1 MARVGYRFADKY
13 MVNLTVRRD
22 GYSAFGSD
30 RKYGT
35 FPSVGLGWALSQE
48 QFVKNISWLD
58 FLKLRLSW
66 GQNGNRGISSYE
78 SLSTMDLA
86 RYVFGDGGSTSV
98 GLYPTSMANPLLG
111 WETSQSYNL
120 GLDFT
125 LFNNRLSGNI
135 DLYSTKTTDLL
146 LEVSI
151 PSMTGYD
158 KYLTNIGETQ
168 NRGIEVTLNSENIN
182 TKDFSW
188 STSLNFSA
196 NANKILHLSGE
207 DLDGDGK
214 EDDDIGK
221 SRFIGYSMGSNYN
234 YVFDGIWQE
243 GDDFSI
249 DKSAKPGDIKFKDIS
264 GNGSIG
270 PEDRMVLHNN
280 RPKFTMSMNNMF
292 RYRDFTLSFLLDL
305 RCGGYAANNWINPGT
320 EYYNRCNQLDLPYW
334 TPENPLNDRPSVGYS
349 NPRGYGFYEK
359 LTYLRLQ
366 DVSLAYSLPKSLIQK
381 LTLNNVKVYVSG
393 KNLATW
399 TGWHGWDP
407 EHASG
412 GRASKNGP
420 LIKSWVLG
428 LQISL

>member
-1 MARVGYRFADKY
+1 

-48 QFVKNISWLD
+48 QFMKNISWLD

-86 RYVFGDGGSTSV
+86 RYVFGDGGNTSV

-412 GRASKNGP
+412 GRASQNGP

>member
-1 MARVGYRFADKY
+1 MA
-13 MVNLTVRRD
+13 
-22 GYSAFGSD
+22 
-30 RKYGT
+30 
-35 FPSVGLGWALSQE
+35 
-48 QFVKNISWLD
+48 
-58 FLKLRLSW
+58 
-66 GQNGNRGISSYE
+66 
-78 SLSTMDLA
+78 
-86 RYVFGDGGSTSV
+86 
-98 GLYPTSMANPLLG
+98 
-111 WETSQSYNL
+111 
-120 GLDFT
+120 
-125 LFNNRLSGNI
+125 
-135 DLYSTKTTDLL
+135 
-146 LEVSI
+146 
-151 PSMTGYD
+151 
-158 KYLTNIGETQ
+158 
-168 NRGIEVTLNSENIN
+168 
-182 TKDFSW
+182 
-188 STSLNFSA
+188 
-196 NANKILHLSGE
+196 
-207 DLDGDGK
+207 
-214 EDDDIGK
+214 
-221 SRFIGYSMGSNYN
+221 
-234 YVFDGIWQE
+234 

-412 GRASKNGP
+412 GRASQNGP